1 MAQSDNKQPAGILRS
16 LDWWTIGIYLALLCF
31 GWISVCGASYTYGD
45 NDIFSLGA
53 RSGMQIIWIGTSIA
67 LGFVILMM
75 DDRFF
80 DTFAYVIYA
89 VLILLLFATIFNPHS
104 IKGSHSWL
112 VLGPLRLQP
121 AEFGKFAT
129 ALAVAKFMCSY
140 GFNIHKM
147 KHFMAAVGI
156 ILLPM
161 ICIVG
166 QRENVTHEMSVMK
179 NEFYNDAANRLR
191 TPLTLIGTPVKTIL
205 DTEPGITRKGKE
217 LLRMVVDNAN
227 EMLVML
233 DKVQRYGN
241 KADFRT
247 NSGLSEEDYDLAE
260 GEKENGQ
267 IDDRNASDYLEE
279 VNKQKKDEEA
289 KRLEEMGKEQK
300 EAQGETELKDQTVLV
315 VEDNTDLRKFL
326 YSILS
331 PTYNVLLAENGKA
344 GLVMVRKE
352 IPDFILTDVTMPV
365 MDGLLMIHE
374 IKQDT
379 TLNNIPVMILSA
391 KASVENQQRGFD
403 EGVDAYITKPFSTP
417 YLLGRI
423 EAILTQRR
431 NIQMDV
437 IRKLKETG
445 DKDAIAA
452 LRILPAA
459 APLPA
464 LNQAETSAENEAVD
478 PNSELA
484 FMAAQI
490 QDRTMMRVF
499 TFSTLLPFLS
509 TA

>member
-1 MAQSDNKQPAGILRS
+1 ML
-16 LDWWTIGIYLALLCF
+16 LLLIGI
-31 GWISVCGASYTYGD
+31 VGA
-45 NDIFSLGA
+45 IFYNYNQ
-53 RSGMQIIWIGTSIA
+53 R
-67 LGFVILMM
+67 
-75 DDRFF
+75 
-80 DTFAYVIYA
+80 
-89 VLILLLFATIFNPHS
+89 
-104 IKGSHSWL
+104 
-112 VLGPLRLQP
+112 
-121 AEFGKFAT
+121 
-129 ALAVAKFMCSY
+129 
-140 GFNIHKM
+140 
-147 KHFMAAVGI
+147 
-156 ILLPM
+156 
-161 ICIVG
+161 

-191 TPLTLIGTPVKTIL
+191 TPLTLIGTPVKTVL

-217 LLRMVVDNAN
+217 LLRMVIDNAN

-241 KADFRT
+241 KADFHT
-247 NSGLSEEDYDLAE
+247 NSGLTEEDYDLAE
-260 GEKENGQ
+260 REKANGQ

-279 VNKQKKDEEA
+279 ANKQKEEKDAEA
-289 KRLEEMGKEQK
+289 ERLEEMGKEQETAQE
-300 EAQGETELKDQTVLV
+300 EAEQKDQTVLV
-315 VEDNTDLRKFL
+315 VEDNADLRKFL

-344 GLVMVRKE
+344 GLVMARKE

-365 MDGLLMIHE
+365 MDGLSMIHE

-391 KASVENQQRGFD
+391 KASIEDQQRGFD
-403 EGVDAYITKPFSTP
+403 EGIVAYITKPFSTT

-464 LNQAETSAENEAVD
+464 LNQAETSAENKAVD
-478 PNSELA
+478 PSSELA

-499 TFSTLLPFLS
+499 WFVVENAGNPGLKIDDISNEIGMSRSVLYNKVKATTGMTPIDFVRHIRIKKACEMLRNTDNTLTSISFAVGFTDPKYFSKVFKKETGIVP
-509 TA
+509 TEYRNRTQG

>member
-1 MAQSDNKQPAGILRS
+1 MEQ
-16 LDWWTIGIYLALLCF
+16 
-31 GWISVCGASYTYGD
+31 VCGRTAYRSAPYL
-45 NDIFSLGA
+45 LGEH
-53 RSGMQIIWIGTSIA
+53 
-67 LGFVILMM
+67 LGKFLM
-75 DDRFF
+75 
-80 DTFAYVIYA
+80 
-89 VLILLLFATIFNPHS
+89 LLLLF
-104 IKGSHSWL
+104 G
-112 VLGPLRLQP
+112 
-121 AEFGKFAT
+121 
-129 ALAVAKFMCSY
+129 
-140 GFNIHKM
+140 
-147 KHFMAAVGI
+147 
-156 ILLPM
+156 
-161 ICIVG
+161 IVG
-166 QRENVTHEMSVMK
+166 AIFYTYNQRQHENVTHEMSVMK

-191 TPLTLIGTPVKTIL
+191 TPLTLIGAPVKTVL

-217 LLRMVVDNAN
+217 LLKMVADNAN

-241 KADFRT
+241 KADFHT

-260 GEKENGQ
+260 REKENGQ

-279 VNKQKKDEEA
+279 VNKQKEEKDEEA
-289 KRLEEMGKEQK
+289 ERLEEMGKEQK
-300 EAQGETELKDQTVLV
+300 EAQEEEAEHKDQTVLV
-315 VEDNTDLRKFL
+315 VEDNADLRKFL

-344 GLVMVRKE
+344 GLVMARKE
-352 IPDFILTDVTMPV
+352 TPDFILTDVTMPV
-365 MDGLLMIHE
+365 MDGLSMIHE

-391 KASVENQQRGFD
+391 KASVEDQQRGFD

-452 LRILPAA
+452 LRIQPAA

-464 LNQAETSAENEAVD
+464 LNQAETSAENEAVN

-490 QDRTMMRVF
+490 QDRTMMRIFRFVVENAGNPELKIDDISNEIGMSRSVLYNKVKATTGMTPVDFVRHIRIKKACEMLRNTDDTLTSIAFAVGFTDPKYFSKVF
-499 TFSTLLPFLS
+499 KKETGIVPTEYRNR
-509 TA
+509 TQG